1 MPKGDK
7 KIKERSR
14 ITIEMAGKK
23 YRSDGVDAFDAL
35 MNLPIDFTH
44 IKTKGTVTLSIKGK
58 TAERFLYLRPLRM
71 IMANKTRK
79 AGLAKQLVSL
89 LK

>member
-1 MPKGDK
+1 MPITER

-14 ITIEMAGKK
+14 ITLEMADKK
-23 YRSDGVDAFDAL
+23 YKSDGTDAFDAL
-35 MNLPIDFTH
+35 MKLPVDFTH
-44 IKTKGTVTLSIKGK
+44 IKTKGTVTLRVKGK
-58 TAERFLYLRPLRM
+58 TAERFIYLMQLRR
-71 IMANKTRK
+71 IFANKTRR